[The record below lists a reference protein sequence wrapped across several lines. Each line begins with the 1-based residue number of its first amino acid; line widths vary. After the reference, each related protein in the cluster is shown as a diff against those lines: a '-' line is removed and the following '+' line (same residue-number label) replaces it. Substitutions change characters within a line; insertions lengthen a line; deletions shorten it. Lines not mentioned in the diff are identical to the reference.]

1 MVRGVTARISENRYR
16 LLVVVIGF
24 VFGIAGCDRPD
35 TSADEGVDRQTCL
48 GSELAPIEA
57 LAACSRFIAATNRPS
72 LNRSDAY
79 YGRGIAFADLGEW
92 RHAKLDLERALE
104 LDPKNRWARHRLEN
118 VNQALS
124 KSGG

>member
-1 MVRGVTARISENRYR
+1 MVPSAIRRILEKRYPI
-16 LLVVVIGF
+16 LLVVIGALC
-24 VFGIAGCDRPD
+24 GIAACDRPD
-35 TSADEGVDRQTCL
+35 TSANEDVDRQTCL

-79 YGRGIAFADLGEW
+79 YGRGVAFADLGEFH
-92 RHAKLDLERALE
+92 HAKLDLEHALN
-104 LDPKNRWARHRLEN
+104 LDPKNRWARQRLEN

>member
-79 YGRGIAFADLGEW
+79 YGRGIHLRTWENGVTQSLILNVHSNLIQKTDG
-92 RHAKLDLERALE
+92 HATG
-104 LDPKNRWARHRLEN
+104 
-118 VNQALS
+118 S
-124 KSGG
+124 KT

>member
-1 MVRGVTARISENRYR
+1 MVRGVTARMSENRYR
-16 LLVVVIGF
+16 RALVIIGLVV
-24 VFGIAGCDRPD
+24 GIAGCDRPD
-35 TSADEGVDRQTCL
+35 TSANEGIDRQTCL

-57 LAACSRFIAATNRPS
+57 LAACSRFITATNGPS

-92 RHAKLDLERALE
+92 RHAKLDLEHALE
-104 LDPKNRWARHRLEN
+104 LDPKNRWARQRLEN